1 VRSFDSTL
9 LIDCIR
15 GDADAV
21 GKVRELVEGGERLT
35 TSPVAA
41 AQVLV
46 GAHFR
51 GPGELSR
58 TLEFL
63 DGLEILPFDIAEAT
77 EAGRIGA
84 EALRRGTPIAGS
96 DLLVA
101 ATARHRGG
109 ILVSRDGVFS
119 QVPSLAW
126 KRTDGWSGFVTG
138 AVTYPSTGGFP
149 PHPNLGRLLEWAVG
163 QHRPI
168 VA

>member
-1 VRSFDSTL
+1 VRCFDSTF
-9 LIDCIR
+9 LIDYVR

-21 GKVRELVEGGERLT
+21 GKLRDLVESGERLST
-35 TSPVAA
+35 PSVAA
-41 AQVLV
+41 AEVLV

-51 GPGELSR
+51 GRGELSR

-63 DGLEILPFDIAEAT
+63 DRLEILPFDLAEAT

-84 EALRRGTPIAGS
+84 EALRRGTPLAGT

-119 QVPSLAW
+119 QVPGLA
-126 KRTDGWSGFVTG
+126 VE
-138 AVTYPSTGGFP
+138 AY
-149 PHPNLGRLLEWAVG
+149 
-163 QHRPI
+163 
-168 VA
+168 